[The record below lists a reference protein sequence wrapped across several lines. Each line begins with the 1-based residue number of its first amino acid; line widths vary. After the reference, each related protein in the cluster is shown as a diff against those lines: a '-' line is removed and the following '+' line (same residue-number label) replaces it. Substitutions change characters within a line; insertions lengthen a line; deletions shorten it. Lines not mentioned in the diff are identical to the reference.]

1 MRSKLLADA
10 IRLIFLLALP
20 IPAFAFATD
29 EVMYYFWA
37 IILIFLVCIVRSIY
51 LHSAR
56 KTIYTLI
63 WIISVFSSVYYEI
76 PGNIKTL
83 VTIYLFISPAI
94 ILVLIF
100 WRSNNKHQRG
110 AKKKKMTT
118 DSYSG
123 PAIWRSA
130 VLLRRHTVSMTRVQ

>member
-1 MRSKLLADA
+1 MRSKLLEDA

-20 IPAFAFATD
+20 MPAFAFATD
-29 EVMYYFWA
+29 DVMYYFWA
-37 IILIFLVCIVRSIY
+37 IIIIFLVCIIGSIY

-76 PGNIKTL
+76 PNNIKTL
-83 VTIYLFISPAI
+83 VTIYLFISPVI

-100 WRSNNKHQRG
+100 WRSNNKRQKGRI
-110 AKKKKMTT
+110 KKN
-118 DSYSG
+118 DN
-123 PAIWRSA
+123 
-130 VLLRRHTVSMTRVQ
+130 